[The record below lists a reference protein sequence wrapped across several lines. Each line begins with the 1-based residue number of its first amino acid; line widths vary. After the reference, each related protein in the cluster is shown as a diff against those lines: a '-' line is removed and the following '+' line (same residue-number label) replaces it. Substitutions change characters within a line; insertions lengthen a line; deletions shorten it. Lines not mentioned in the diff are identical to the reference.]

1 MGASNATSGAPEA
14 SPHRVSGVNSLRPDD
29 AALISGSPRP
39 RAPQSPLGVDGD
51 LATLPQGVTMTSRR
65 TLLSS
70 LAVAATLA
78 LPLSAHAQQFFR
90 IGTGGTAGTY
100 YPVGGMIANA
110 VSQPGKIVATAQA
123 SNGSVA
129 NVSAIAG
136 GSMESGFSQADVAT
150 WAQKGT
156 GLYEGKPNV
165 PGLRL
170 IANLY
175 PESVHVVVRKGSGI
189 KTVADLKGKRVALDE
204 PGSGTLVNA
213 RAILAAYGIKEAD
226 IKPEY
231 IKPNQAGDK
240 MKDGS
245 LDAFFFTGGAPAG
258 AIAEL
263 ASAGSG
269 IDILP
274 LDGKEADALR
284 ASSSFFA
291 PDLIAADTY
300 KGVGAVKT
308 LAVGAQWVTS
318 DKADAA
324 TVYEVTKALFSA
336 PAQAQLAAGHAKGK
350 FITKENAIKGAGI
363 PFHPGAEKFYK
374 EAGLLK

>member
-1 MGASNATSGAPEA
+1 M
-14 SPHRVSGVNSLRPDD
+14 
-29 AALISGSPRP
+29 
-39 RAPQSPLGVDGD
+39 Q
-51 LATLPQGVTMTSRR
+51 SRR
-65 TLLSS
+65 PFLAS
-70 LAVAATLA
+70 LALVATLA
-78 LPLSAHAQQFFR
+78 LPWGAQAQQFFR

-129 NVSAIAG
+129 NVSGIAG
-136 GSMESGFSQADVAT
+136 GSMESGFSQADVAS
-150 WAQKGT
+150 WAYKGT

-175 PESVHVVVRKGSGI
+175 PESVHIVVRKGSGV

-213 RAILAAYGIKEAD
+213 RAILAAYGLKETD

-240 MKDGS
+240 MKDGA
-245 LDAFFFTGGAPAG
+245 LDAFFFVGGAPAG

-263 ASAGSG
+263 ASSGAGIELIP
-269 IDILP
+269 IDGP
-274 LDGKEADALR
+274 QAEGLR
-284 ASSSFFA
+284 MASPFFA
-291 PDLIAADTY
+291 VDTIPGDTY
-300 KGVGAVKT
+300 KGVAGVRT
-308 LAVGAQWVTS
+308 LSVGAQWVTS
-318 DKADAA
+318 EKADAA
-324 TVYEVTKALFSA
+324 TVYEITKALFSESTQKA
-336 PAQAQLAAGHAKGK
+336 LQAGHAKGK
-350 FITKENAIKGAGI
+350 LITKENAVKSAGI
-363 PFHPGAEKFYK
+363 PFHPGAEKYYR
-374 EAGLLK
+374 EAGLIK

>member
-1 MGASNATSGAPEA
+1 MK
-14 SPHRVSGVNSLRPDD
+14 RWF
-29 AALISGSPRP
+29 AAGLCGI
-39 RAPQSPLGVDGD
+39 
-51 LATLPQGVTMTSRR
+51 TLMS
-65 TLLSS
+65 
-70 LAVAATLA
+70 AAGLVQ
-78 LPLSAHAQQFFR
+78 AQQFFR

-110 VSQPGKIVATAQA
+110 VSQPGKVVVTAQA

-129 NVSAIAG
+129 NVNGIAG

-150 WAQKGT
+150 WAQTGT

-175 PESVHVVVRKGSGI
+175 PESVHVVVRKGLGAKSI
-189 KTVADLKGKRVALDE
+189 ADLKGKRVALDE

-213 RAILAAYGIKEAD
+213 RQILAAYGLKEAD

-240 MKDGS
+240 LKDGS

-263 ASAGSG
+263 ASSGAGIELQAIAG
-269 IDILP
+269 P
-274 LDGKEADALR
+274 QADALR
-284 ASSSFFA
+284 KGSPFFA
-291 PDLIAADTY
+291 PDTIPAETY
-300 KGVGAVKT
+300 KGVPAIQT

-318 DKADAA
+318 DKVDAGL
-324 TVYEVTKALFSA
+324 VYEITKALFAA
-336 PAQAQLAAGHAKGK
+336 PAQATLAAGHAKGK
-350 FITKENAIKGAGI
+350 YITKEHAVQGAGI
-363 PFHPGAEKFYK
+363 PFHPGAEKFYR
-374 EAGLLK
+374 EAGVLK

>member
-1 MGASNATSGAPEA
+1 MKLTRILTVA
-14 SPHRVSGVNSLRPDD
+14 
-29 AALISGSPRP
+29 AAL
-39 RAPQSPLGVDGD
+39 A
-51 LATLPQGVTMTSRR
+51 LACS
-65 TLLSS
+65 
-70 LAVAATLA
+70 AVQ
-78 LPLSAHAQQFFR
+78 AQQFFR

-110 VSQPGKIVATAQA
+110 VSQPGKIIVTAQA

-129 NVSAIAG
+129 NVNGIAG
-136 GSMESGFSQADVAT
+136 GALESGFSQADVAT
-150 WAQKGT
+150 WGQKGT
-156 GLYEGKPNV
+156 GIFEGKPSV

-189 KTVADLKGKRVALDE
+189 KSVADLKGKRVALDE

-213 RAILAAYGIKEAD
+213 RAILAAYGIKETD

-269 IDILP
+269 IELLP
-274 LDGKEADALR
+274 IDGAQADALR
-284 ASSSFFA
+284 AASPFFSS
-291 PDLIAADTY
+291 DLIAADTY
-300 KGVGAVKT
+300 KGVAAVKT

-324 TVYEVTKALFSA
+324 TVYEITKALFSDA
-336 PAQAQLAAGHAKGK
+336 AQKQLAAGHAKGK
-350 FITKENAIKGAGI
+350 FITKENAVQSAGI

>member
-1 MGASNATSGAPEA
+1 MKLTRLLALA
-14 SPHRVSGVNSLRPDD
+14 
-29 AALISGSPRP
+29 AAL
-39 RAPQSPLGVDGD
+39 A
-51 LATLPQGVTMTSRR
+51 LAGT
-65 TLLSS
+65 
-70 LAVAATLA
+70 AAQ
-78 LPLSAHAQQFFR
+78 AQQFFR

-110 VSQPGKIVATAQA
+110 VSQPGKIIVTAQA

-129 NVSAIAG
+129 NVNGIAG

-150 WAQKGT
+150 WGQKGT
-156 GLYEGKPNV
+156 GIFEGKPNV

-175 PESVHVVVRKGSGI
+175 PESVHVVVRKGSDI
-189 KTVADLKGKRVALDE
+189 KSVADLKGKRVALDE

-213 RAILAAYGIKEAD
+213 RAILAAYGLKEAD

-263 ASAGSG
+263 ASSGSG
-269 IDILP
+269 IEILP
-274 LDGKEADALR
+274 IEGKEADALR
-284 ASSSFFA
+284 ASSGFFS
-291 PDLIAADTY
+291 PDTIAADTY
-300 KGVGAVKT
+300 KGVGVVRT

-318 DKADAA
+318 DKADAN
-324 TVYEVTKALFSA
+324 TVYEITKALFSDA
-336 PAQAQLAAGHAKGK
+336 AQKQLAAGHAKGK
-350 FITKENAIKGAGI
+350 FITKENAVKSAGI
-363 PFHPGAEKFYK
+363 PFHPGAERFYK
-374 EAGLLK
+374 EAGLIK

>member
-1 MGASNATSGAPEA
+1 MKFSRAIC
-14 SPHRVSGVNSLRPDD
+14 V
-29 AALISGSPRP
+29 AAVL
-39 RAPQSPLGVDGD
+39 ALGVAG
-51 LATLPQGVTMTSRR
+51 TVQ
-65 TLLSS
+65 
-70 LAVAATLA
+70 
-78 LPLSAHAQQFFR
+78 AQQFFR

-110 VSQPGKIVATAQA
+110 VSQPGKIVVTAQA

-129 NVSAIAG
+129 NVNAISG
-136 GSMESGFSQADVAT
+136 GALESGFSQADVAT
-150 WAQKGT
+150 WAYTGT
-156 GLYEGKPNV
+156 GVYDGKPKV
-165 PGLRL
+165 AGLRL

-175 PESVHVVVRKGSGI
+175 PESVHIVARKGAGI
-189 KTVADLKGKRVALDE
+189 KSVADLKGKRVALDE

-213 RAILAAYGIKEAD
+213 RLILAAYGLKD
-226 IKPEY
+226 FDLKPEY

-240 MKDGS
+240 MKDGA

-263 ASAGSG
+263 ASSGAG
-269 IDILP
+269 IELVPIE
-274 LDGKEADALR
+274 GKQAEALR
-284 ASSSFFA
+284 KSSPFFA
-291 PDLIAADTY
+291 PDTIAADTY
-300 KGVGAVKT
+300 KGVATVNT

-324 TVYEVTKALFSA
+324 VVYEITKALYGEA
-336 PAQAQLAAGHAKGK
+336 AQKQLQAGHAKGK
-350 FITKENAIKGAGI
+350 FITKENAVKGAGI